1 MGLVFG
7 SPVVTLTWGCS
18 SPYILLAFSWLMIA
32 GVSNLLPSSFK
43 STHGFILHDPV
54 TLLSP
59 TKFMLEN
66 CDFKKI
72 NHIQKKGQK
81 PNQTKT
87 SQCFKQAFDFMYFP
101 QIC

>member
-43 STHGFILHDPV
+43 STHGFILHGPV

-66 CDFKKI
+66 CDFKKKI
-72 NHIQKKGQK
+72 IYKKRPKTQ
-81 PNQTKT
+81 PNKNL
-87 SQCFKQAFDFMYFP
+87 SCFKQAFDFMYFP